1 MPHLIFIFHIIPM
14 DSENVPN
21 LSDVTKKTKGR
32 QKIEMKTIA
41 NKCSLQVTFSK
52 HRTGV
57 FKKASEL
64 ATLCGVDLAV
74 IMFSP
79 NNHVYSFGSPNVD
92 SVIQRYT
99 TEGPPPLF
107 TQDLNEAPCTMDEG
121 ELQAHLNCLSNQ
133 IDAEKQRVEDLNH
146 LLMAAKDHIWWDV
159 PIESMSN
166 AQLEKYHKMLK
177 EIKLKHMRHTHGE

>member
-79 NNHVYSFGSPNVD
+79 NNQVYSFSSPNVD
-92 SVIQRYT
+92 FVIHTIQ
-99 TEGPPPLF
+99 PK
-107 TQDLNEAPCTMDEG
+107 
-121 ELQAHLNCLSNQ
+121 AHLPSLPKTSTRTLASWMRMSSTHTSIVCLT
-133 IDAEKQRVEDLNH
+133 
-146 LLMAAKDHIWWDV
+146 
-159 PIESMSN
+159 
-166 AQLEKYHKMLK
+166 
-177 EIKLKHMRHTHGE
+177 KLP